1 MQHRMKTHPLTEE
14 QINRLLQRAQ
24 TGSLATLNPDGTPY
38 ITPIHFVYFDEA
50 IFVHGL
56 PKGQKLD
63 NLAHDS
69 RVGFSVYEM
78 DKLLLDPNEKPCDTN
93 TKYESVIIS
102 GTAKLVDDIEKK
114 RNVLERI
121 VEKYTPHLVKKE
133 IPDNMVKGTAV
144 IRIDVTDMS
153 GKYYL

>member
-1 MQHRMKTHPLTEE
+1 MQHRMKTHPLTEQ
-14 QINRLLQRAQ
+14 QIHQLLQRTQ

-38 ITPIHFVYFDEA
+38 STPIHFIYCDDA

-56 PKGQKLD
+56 PKGKKLD
-63 NLAHDS
+63 NIAHDS

-78 DKLLLDPNEKPCDTN
+78 NKLLLDPNGKPCDTN

-114 RNVLERI
+114 RNVLKKI
-121 VEKYTPHLVKKE
+121 AGKYTPHLVHNE
-133 IPDNMVKGTAV
+133 IPNNMVKGTAV
-144 IRIDVTDMS
+144 IRIDVTEMT
-153 GKYYL
+153 GKYY